1 MTTAR
6 KRDLVMVLAG
16 VFVIFLDQLTKSWIV
31 QYFVVPNGRDPISLL
46 GQVLELAYVQN
57 FGVAFSLLSSDSIK
71 FLFIAL
77 AIAVIGYLYWRNRES
92 GSLLLKFSF
101 GLVVGGAL
109 GNLIDRFRLGYV
121 VDFIHFHIPN
131 FFEFAVFNVA
141 DSAISI
147 GVVLL
152 AFLLWQGS
160 AGDAKEQHEASEA
173 GPSIVATD
181 PPSASQPS
189 APRVRRRIS
198 GV

>member
-16 VFVIFLDQLTKSWIV
+16 LFVILLDQLTKQWIV
-31 QYFVVPNGRDPISLL
+31 QYFILPDGYRDPIPLL
-46 GQVLELAYVQN
+46 GQFLELAYVRN
-57 FGVAFSLLSSDSIK
+57 SGVAFSLLSSDSIK
-71 FLFIAL
+71 FLFIAI
-77 AIAVIGYLYWRNRES
+77 AIGVIGYLYWRNRDN

-101 GLVVGGAL
+101 GLVVGGAI

-121 VDFIHFHIPN
+121 VDFIHFHIPGV
-131 FFEFAVFNVA
+131 FEFAVFNVA

-160 AGDAKEQHEASEA
+160 AGDEKEKAEA
-173 GPSIVATD
+173 
-181 PPSASQPS
+181 ASSGIAAESTSVS
-189 APRVRRRIS
+189 APRVRRRIT

>member
-16 VFVIFLDQLTKSWIV
+16 LFVILLDQLTKQWIV
-31 QYFVVPNGRDPISLL
+31 QYFILPDGYKDSIPLL
-46 GQVLELAYVQN
+46 GQFLELAYVRN
-57 FGVAFSLLSSDSIK
+57 SGVAFSLLSSDSIK
-71 FLFIAL
+71 FLFIAI
-77 AIAVIGYLYWRNRES
+77 AIGVIGYLYWRNREN

-101 GLVVGGAL
+101 GLVVGGAI

-121 VDFIHFHIPN
+121 VDFIHFHIPGV
-131 FFEFAVFNVA
+131 FEFAVFNVA

-160 AGDAKEQHEASEA
+160 AGDEKVKAEAASS
-173 GPSIVATD
+173 GMVAEST
-181 PPSASQPS
+181 SVS
-189 APRVRRRIS
+189 APRVRRRIT
-198 GV
+198 GD

>member
-6 KRDLVMVLAG
+6 KRDLIMILAG
-16 VFVIFLDQLTKSWIV
+16 LFVIVLDQLTKSWVV
-31 QYFVVPNGRDPISLL
+31 QYFGVPEGKPAISLL
-46 GQVLELAYVQN
+46 GPFLELAYVRN

-77 AIAVIGYLYWRNRES
+77 AIAVIGYLYWRNREN

-121 VDFIHFHIPN
+121 IDFIHFHIPN
-131 FFEFAVFNVA
+131 IFEFAVFNIA

-160 AGDAKEQHEASEA
+160 TGEAKEQGKVA
-173 GPSIVATD
+173 PSVVATD
-181 PPSASQPS
+181 PPSSSSPS
-189 APRVRRRIS
+189 VPRVRRRIT
-198 GV
+198 GE

>member
-6 KRDLVMVLAG
+6 TRDLVMILAG
-16 VFVIFLDQLTKSWIV
+16 LFVILLDQLTKSWVV
-31 QYFVVPNGRDPISLL
+31 QYFDHGGPTIPLL
-46 GQVLELAYVQN
+46 GPYLELIYVRN
-57 FGVAFSLLSSDSIK
+57 SGVAFSLLPGDSIK

-77 AIAVIGYLYWRNRES
+77 AIGVIGYLYWRNREN

-121 VDFIHFHIPN
+121 VDFIHFQIP
-131 FFEFAVFNVA
+131 FLRFDFAVFNLA
-141 DSAISI
+141 DSAISV

-152 AFLLWQGS
+152 AFLLWQGAATADAREKS
-160 AGDAKEQHEASEA
+160 AA
-173 GPSIVATD
+173 PSPIVATD
-181 PPSASQPS
+181 PPAASPP
-189 APRVRRRIS
+189 AVPRIRRRID

>member
-6 KRDLVMVLAG
+6 KRDLIMILAG
-16 VFVIFLDQLTKSWIV
+16 LFVIVLDQLTKSWVV
-31 QYFVVPNGRDPISLL
+31 QYFVVPNRRDPIPLL
-46 GQVLELAYVQN
+46 GPFLELAYVQN
-57 FGVAFSLLSSDSIK
+57 SGVAFSLLSSDSIK

-77 AIAVIGYLYWRNRES
+77 AIAVIGYLYWRNREN

-101 GLVVGGAL
+101 GLVVGGAI

-121 VDFIHFHIPN
+121 IDFIHFHIPGV
-131 FFEFAVFNVA
+131 FEFAVFNIA

-160 AGDAKEQHEASEA
+160 AGETKEKSEAS
-173 GPSIVATD
+173 PSVVATD

-189 APRVRRRIS
+189 VPRVRRRIT
-198 GV
+198 GE

>member
-6 KRDLVMVLAG
+6 KRDLIMILAG
-16 VFVIFLDQLTKSWIV
+16 LFVIVLDQLTKSWVV
-31 QYFVVPNGRDPISLL
+31 QFFVVPNSRDPIPLL
-46 GQVLELAYVQN
+46 GPFLELAYVRN
-57 FGVAFSLLSSDSIK
+57 SGVAFSLLSSDSIK

-77 AIAVIGYLYWRNRES
+77 AIAVIGYLYWRNREN

-121 VDFIHFHIPN
+121 IDFIHFHIPN
-131 FFEFAVFNVA
+131 VFEFAVFNIA

-160 AGDAKEQHEASEA
+160 AGEAKEQGKAV
-173 GPSIVATD
+173 PSVVATD
-181 PPSASQPS
+181 PPSSSSPS
-189 APRVRRRIS
+189 VPRVRRRIT
-198 GV
+198 GE

>member
-6 KRDLVMVLAG
+6 KRDLIMVLAG
-16 VFVIFLDQLTKSWIV
+16 LFVIVLDQLTKSWVV
-31 QYFVVPNGRDPISLL
+31 QYFVVPGGKPPISLI
-46 GQVLELAYVQN
+46 GEFLELAYVQN
-57 FGVAFSLLSSDSIK
+57 SGVAFSLLSSDSIK

-77 AIAVIGYLYWRNRES
+77 AIAVIGYLYWRNREN

-121 VDFIHFHIPN
+121 IDFIHFHIPRV
-131 FFEFAVFNVA
+131 FEFAVFNVA
-141 DSAISI
+141 DSAISV

-160 AGDAKEQHEASEA
+160 AGETKERA
-173 GPSIVATD
+173 GVTPPSAVATD
-181 PPSASQPS
+181 PPATSQP
-189 APRVRRRIS
+189 
-198 GV
+198 

>member
-16 VFVIFLDQLTKSWIV
+16 LFVIILDQVTKRWVV
-31 QYFVVPNGRDPISLL
+31 QYFVLPDYKAPIPLL
-46 GQVLELAYVQN
+46 GQFLELAYVQN
-57 FGVAFSLLSSDSIK
+57 SGVAFSLLPGDSIK

-77 AIAVIGYLYWRNRES
+77 AIGVIAYLYWRNREN

-121 VDFIHFHIPN
+121 VDFIHFRIPSLS
-131 FFEFAVFNVA
+131 FDFAVFYIA

-152 AFLLWQGS
+152 AIL
-160 AGDAKEQHEASEA
+160 
-173 GPSIVATD
+173 
-181 PPSASQPS
+181 
-189 APRVRRRIS
+189 
-198 GV
+198 

>member
-16 VFVIFLDQLTKSWIV
+16 LFVILLDQLTKQWIV
-31 QYFVVPNGRDPISLL
+31 QYFILPDGYKDSIPLL
-46 GQVLELAYVQN
+46 GQFLELAYVRN
-57 FGVAFSLLSSDSIK
+57 SGVAFSLLSSDSIK
-71 FLFIAL
+71 FLFIAI
-77 AIAVIGYLYWRNRES
+77 AIGVIGYLYWRNREN

-101 GLVVGGAL
+101 GLVVGGAI

-121 VDFIHFHIPN
+121 VDFIHFHIPGV
-131 FFEFAVFNVA
+131 FEFAVFNVA

-160 AGDAKEQHEASEA
+160 AGDEKEKAEAASS
-173 GPSIVATD
+173 GIVAEST
-181 PPSASQPS
+181 SVS
-189 APRVRRRIS
+189 APRVRRRIT
-198 GV
+198 GE

>member
-1 MTTAR
+1 
-6 KRDLVMVLAG
+6 
-16 VFVIFLDQLTKSWIV
+16 
-31 QYFVVPNGRDPISLL
+31 
-46 GQVLELAYVQN
+46 LAYVQN
-57 FGVAFSLLSSDSIK
+57 SGVAFSLLSSDSIK

-77 AIAVIGYLYWRNRES
+77 AIAVIGYLYWRNREN

-101 GLVVGGAL
+101 GLVVGGAI

-121 VDFIHFHIPN
+121 IDFIHFHIPGV
-131 FFEFAVFNVA
+131 FEFAVFNIA

-160 AGDAKEQHEASEA
+160 AGETKEKSEAS
-173 GPSIVATD
+173 PSVVATD

-189 APRVRRRIS
+189 VPRVRRRIT
-198 GV
+198 GE

>member
-6 KRDLVMVLAG
+6 KRDLIMILAG
-16 VFVIFLDQLTKSWIV
+16 LFVIVLDQLTKSWVV
-31 QYFVVPNGRDPISLL
+31 QFFVVPNSRDPIPLL
-46 GQVLELAYVQN
+46 GPFLELAYVQN
-57 FGVAFSLLSSDSIK
+57 SGVAFSLLTSDSIK

-77 AIAVIGYLYWRNRES
+77 AIAVIGYLYWRNREN

-121 VDFIHFHIPN
+121 IDFIHFHIPN
-131 FFEFAVFNVA
+131 VFEFAVFNIA
-141 DSAISI
+141 DSAISV

-160 AGDAKEQHEASEA
+160 AGEATEKPEAS
-173 GPSIVATD
+173 PSVVATD

-189 APRVRRRIS
+189 VPRVRRRIT
-198 GV
+198 GE

>member
-6 KRDLVMVLAG
+6 KRDLIMILAG
-16 VFVIFLDQLTKSWIV
+16 LFVIVLDQLTKSWVV
-31 QYFVVPNGRDPISLL
+31 QYFVVPSGKPPIPLI
-46 GQVLELAYVQN
+46 GEFLELAYVQN
-57 FGVAFSLLSSDSIK
+57 SGVAFSLLSSDSIK

-77 AIAVIGYLYWRNRES
+77 AIAVIGYLYWRNREN

-121 VDFIHFHIPN
+121 VDFIHFRIPSLN
-131 FFEFAVFNVA
+131 FDFAVFNIA

-152 AFLLWQGS
+152 AFLLWQG
-160 AGDAKEQHEASEA
+160 A
-173 GPSIVATD
+173 ATD
-181 PPSASQPS
+181 SKVTGGMAPS
-189 APRVRRRIS
+189 
-198 GV
+198 

>member
-16 VFVIFLDQLTKSWIV
+16 LFVILLDQLTKQWIV
-31 QYFVVPNGRDPISLL
+31 QYFILPDGYKDPIPLL
-46 GQVLELAYVQN
+46 GQFLELAYVRN
-57 FGVAFSLLSSDSIK
+57 SGVAFSLLSSDSIK
-71 FLFIAL
+71 FLFIAI
-77 AIAVIGYLYWRNRES
+77 AIGVIGYLYWRNREN

-101 GLVVGGAL
+101 GLVVGGAI

-121 VDFIHFHIPN
+121 VDFIHFHIPGV
-131 FFEFAVFNVA
+131 FEFAVFNVA

-160 AGDAKEQHEASEA
+160 AGDEKEKAKAA
-173 GPSIVATD
+173 PSGMVAEST
-181 PPSASQPS
+181 SVS
-189 APRVRRRIS
+189 APRVRRRIT
-198 GV
+198 GE